1 MTTNEADEAYIIRSD
16 QKDLYHLQHL
26 RTLAEPVLRS
36 LLGSRFFDTHGGSA
50 NVALLT
56 VYTAITTGLGR
67 RTLGEEYTNI
77 HKWKGNRSLSWQM
90 RLLLVFSIPAP
101 HILKY
106 LLSRSRRNYVDRFS
120 PTVRNILKSTLEL
133 LVSDTTW
140 DIART
145 LNLIAFYLGSKFH
158 TIKNRIFN
166 IRYIDTS
173 ASEQPKIDKPFEIL
187 GYMLAIRLAI
197 QVASLAKP
205 YLPKVPSVEVP
216 IVAIDGRE
224 VNLLE
229 KNEKDEIEDND
240 ALKDEYTCISQNDI
254 ADPQRKC
261 ILCLETRKATSA
273 MLCGHLYCWYC
284 LDNWLREKNECPLC
298 RQHTALKD
306 VIPVYNI

>member
-1 MTTNEADEAYIIRSD
+1 M
-16 QKDLYHLQHL
+16 
-26 RTLAEPVLRS
+26 
-36 LLGSRFFDTHGGSA
+36 
-50 NVALLT
+50 
-56 VYTAITTGLGR
+56 
-67 RTLGEEYTNI
+67 
-77 HKWKGNRSLSWQM
+77 
-90 RLLLVFSIPAP
+90 
-101 HILKY
+101 
-106 LLSRSRRNYVDRFS
+106 
-120 PTVRNILKSTLEL
+120 EL
-133 LVSDTTW
+133 LISDTTW

-173 ASEQPKIDKPFEIL
+173 ASEQPRIDKPFEIL
-187 GYMLAIRLAI
+187 GYMLSIRLAI

-205 YLPKVPSVEVP
+205 YLPKVPSVEAP

-224 VNLLE
+224 MNLLE
-229 KNEKDEIEDND
+229 KNEKEENDDID
-240 ALKDEYTCISQNDI
+240 ALNDEYTCIPQNDI

-284 LDNWLREKNECPLC
+284 LENWLREKVCPQSENSDLTKCVQNECPLC
-298 RQHTALKD
+298 RQHTTLKD